1 MERSVSITSSE
12 RLALTLKQQRLK
24 NKELLNNLAKMS
36 LEIEKSRQK
45 VNETLEKGLT
55 LLYSKENKNSTPPVM
70 KLFSD

>member
-1 MERSVSITSSE
+1 MKRSVSITSSE

-45 VNETLEKGLT
+45 INEALEKGLT
-55 LLYSKENKNSTPPVM
+55 LLYSKEDKNSILPVM

>member
-1 MERSVSITSSE
+1 MKRSVSITSSE

-24 NKELLNNLAKMS
+24 NKELLKNFAKMS

-45 VNETLEKGLT
+45 INETLEKGLT
-55 LLYSKENKNSTPPVM
+55 LLYSKEDKNSILPVM